1 MASNEMRKQ
10 QHSEPRD
17 QRRKSSLCD
26 LLREK
31 VGPHLK
37 PKRYVEFGEG
47 DGRKDGYSFGFGN
60 FIFFLSLARTQ
71 LQTIC

>member
-26 LLREK
+26 LREK
-31 VGPHLK
+31 VGPQLK

-71 LQTIC
+71 LQMIC